1 MPNSTK
7 NTLTIGVNETTAI
20 VEIDESC
27 MSNVEFHFNN
37 TSSGAP
43 HGCTYQSVTNY
54 PYIRYTIECLGT
66 NSADSAFQG
75 DVIEYYYSYD
85 IDNSGD
91 GCDDPHIC
99 TFEGK
104 HYELD

>member
-1 MPNSTK
+1 MPNSTTS
-7 NTLTIGVNETTAI
+7 TLTIGVNETTAI

-27 MSNVEFHFNN
+27 MSNVEFHFTNN
-37 TSSGAP
+37 SGGN

-54 PYIRYTIECLGT
+54 PYIRYTIECLGST
-66 NSADSAFQG
+66 EADSGSTG
-75 DVIEYYYSYD
+75 DTISYYYSYD

-91 GCDDPHIC
+91 GCGDPHIC

-104 HYELD
+104 NYELD